1 MAQYDINLREYWRIL
16 KKRKF
21 VVILITIVLGLFST
35 SFAILRAPTP
45 LYTATCS
52 IKFEKE
58 TTVEGL
64 YARTITWSGGDD
76 IETQITVIKSYPVF
90 QRVAEKLGIVQRR
103 GKEGG
108 ELKQDLA
115 RIAEGLQSKVE
126 VVRENLTNIL
136 HIKATDSS
144 ALFAQRLANST
155 ALTYKELHAEQQMKR
170 TTEALKYIREQ
181 LAAVREK
188 LAKSE
193 EEFNRFSQKNQL
205 ISLDLQS
212 EVLLARAQEIQNEIR
227 QVGEDKGELQG
238 IALRLKEFI
247 EDPNGSG
254 HDFYSTKATAQYQGT
269 NDALVGLLLKKDT
282 LLQDFTP
289 YHPEVV
295 AIGRKIIENARK
307 MGILLELQITG
318 LKKKEIELKK
328 ELEKVDH
335 KTQVLMEKKLE
346 FDRLKRRVDSYNDMT
361 ALLERKNQEALIRQ
375 AEKPEEITIV
385 KPALT
390 PTAPINPPK
399 TMATGA
405 LGILIGLILG
415 IVIGFVVETFD
426 TSLGAIEDVEET
438 LGTQVL
444 GIVPQADAKDIRE
457 ALREKYPDRIK
468 DSTEKKLVYLVSHFV
483 PKSMMAES
491 FRALRTN
498 IQFKE
503 AEKKI
508 ETIGIASTSPE
519 EGKTLV
525 AVNLAV
531 TIAQAGMKVLLVG
544 SDLRKPAIDKVF
556 GVEMT
561 PGLTDILMGNYPW
574 RDTVKTVTDII
585 MGQMSTDE
593 VMMTPGLDNLHLI
606 TSGPI
611 PPNPAEL
618 IESERLTAFIEEAKK
633 EYDIILFDST
643 PILSTA
649 DAAILGTKM
658 DGVLMVYRVGTVSR
672 GLLRRS
678 TAQLRQVKC
687 NIMGVVL
694 NGMRPDV
701 SPDFQDYKYYS
712 YAYAYGEEE
721 KRRKRG
727 EGKKLFSLIGKKRE
741 RKTGEEQKT
750 SVGEVGVELRKK
762 GDKGLD
768 KRKVLLLLVAVALL
782 TGGLLWQ
789 SGIVDPF
796 KTSDKRTPARKDEVR
811 STDNEKS
818 SPTRAIQSKPK
829 TVSKQPKQ
837 AASEKKVASQ
847 AKGSISKSHP
857 VTIPLANEKKPLAKE
872 GASKKVLLRK
882 PEKISSKPKPAV
894 PAEPEVKRVIPL
906 QKETLKKPSEE
917 KAEGI
922 SPAPKPL
929 VVEKKP
935 VITSRPPSQEG
946 ASKKPIEAKPAPAA
960 VQPSGPVIAKKSQ
973 PEPPAPSRG
982 TTSRPVAVTKAS
994 APTVKTL
1001 SHPYSIYL
1009 GSFRTQERAKK
1020 AISQYSKRGLS
1031 PYCSKVDFREKGTW
1045 YRVFAGHFQ
1054 DRKKAEKFKE
1064 RHRLREGTVKKT
1076 AYANLI
1082 GTYKES
1088 SELENKQLSLKRS
1101 GYFPYVIKGENG
1113 ESRLYV
1119 GAFITI
1125 EGAEQQYHDLK
1136 SRGIQSEIVKR

>member
-21 VVILITIVLGLFST
+21 VVIFITIILGLFST
-35 SFAILRAPTP
+35 SFAILRAPDP
-45 LYTATCS
+45 LYTAICS

-90 QRVAEKLGIVQRR
+90 QKVAEKLGMIPRQ
-103 GKEGG
+103 GKKGG
-108 ELKQDLA
+108 ESKQNVA

-126 VVRENLTNIL
+126 VERENLTNIL
-136 HIKATDSS
+136 HIKVTDSR
-144 ALFAQRLANST
+144 ALLAQRLANT
-155 ALTYKELHAEQQMKR
+155 IALTYKELHAEQQMKR

-181 LAAVREK
+181 LTAVREK
-188 LAKSE
+188 LRKSE
-193 EEFNRFSQKNQL
+193 EEFNSFSQKNQL

-212 EVLLARAQEIQNEIR
+212 EVLLARAQEIQNGIR
-227 QVGEDKGELQG
+227 QVQEDKGELEG
-238 IALRLKEFI
+238 IRLRLSQFI
-247 EDPNGSG
+247 EDPYGSG
-254 HDFYSTKATAQYQGT
+254 HDFFSTRATAQYQST

-282 LLQDFTP
+282 LLEDFTP
-289 YHPEVV
+289 QHPEVV

-307 MGILLELQITG
+307 MAILLQLQIAG
-318 LKKKEIELKK
+318 LEKRESDLNK
-328 ELEKVDH
+328 ELEKVDK
-335 KTQVLMEKKLE
+335 KTQVLMDKKLE

-385 KPALT
+385 KPAL
-390 PTAPINPPK
+390 PPSAPINPPK
-399 TMATGA
+399 TVATGA
-405 LGILIGLILG
+405 VGIIIGLVLG

-444 GIVPQADAKDIRE
+444 GIVPQADAKDIRDG
-457 ALREKYPDRIK
+457 LREKYPKGIK
-468 DSTEKKLVYLVSHFV
+468 ESTEKQLVYLISHFV

-498 IQFKE
+498 IHFKE

-508 ETIGIASTSPE
+508 ATIGIASTSPE
-519 EGKTLV
+519 EGKTMV

-574 RDTVKTVTDII
+574 RDTVKTVTDMI

-633 EYDIILFDST
+633 EYDIVLFDST

-649 DAAILGTKM
+649 DAAILGTKV
-658 DGVLMVYRVGTVSR
+658 DGVLLVYRVGTVSR

-687 NIMGVVL
+687 HIMGVVL

-712 YAYAYGEEE
+712 TYYAYGEEKHRKKAE
-721 KRRKRG
+721 RRN
-727 EGKKLFSLIGKKRE
+727 LFSFIGKKRE
-741 RKTGEEQKT
+741 HKPKEGQKIPAGEKAEGLQ
-750 SVGEVGVELRKK
+750 
-762 GDKGLD
+762 DKGAKGLS
-768 KRKVLLLLVAVALL
+768 KRKVALILVAMALL

-789 SGIVDPF
+789 SGVIDPF
-796 KTSDKRTPARKDEVR
+796 KPPGTGKSIRKDRVR
-811 STDNEKS
+811 SAERRKQPNQRVFKAKAESQVKK
-818 SPTRAIQSKPK
+818 PTPETPPVTKGVVDQRKPLVEESTSK
-829 TVSKQPKQ
+829 TV
-837 AASEKKVASQ
+837 
-847 AKGSISKSHP
+847 
-857 VTIPLANEKKPLAKE
+857 LF
-872 GASKKVLLRK
+872 RK
-882 PEKISSKPKPAV
+882 PERISPTPKPAV
-894 PAEPEVKRVIPL
+894 PVKKPEAQSVITL
-906 QKETLKKPSEE
+906 QKETSRTASVKKPDTIIVRP
-917 KAEGI
+917 KA
-922 SPAPKPL
+922 L
-929 VVEKKP
+929 VSEKKP
-935 VITSRPPSQEG
+935 EVESVTPTDKGI
-946 ASKKPIEAKPAPAA
+946 SKAPTERKPETVSVQSKGPA
-960 VQPSGPVIAKKSQ
+960 IAKK
-973 PEPPAPSRG
+973 A
-982 TTSRPVAVTKAS
+982 
-994 APTVKTL
+994 L
-1001 SHPYSIYL
+1001 SHPYSLYL
-1009 GSFRTQERAKK
+1009 GSFRTLERAKR
-1020 AISQYSKRGLS
+1020 AISLYDQKGLS
-1031 PYCSKVDFREKGTW
+1031 PYCSKVDFHEKGIW
-1045 YRVFAGHFQ
+1045 FRVFTGHFQ
-1054 DRKKAEKFKE
+1054 DREKAEKFKE

-1076 AYANLI
+1076 AFATLI
-1082 GTYKES
+1082 GTYEQS
-1088 SELENKQLSLKRS
+1088 SELENRLLSLKRM
-1101 GYFPYVIKGENG
+1101 GYFPYVIKGEDG

-1119 GAFITI
+1119 GAFITRK
-1125 EGAEQQYHDLK
+1125 GAEQQYHELK
-1136 SRGIQSEIVKR
+1136 SRGIQSQIVKR